1 MNNVITDTIMTHWR
15 AKGKTRQTTGGW
27 VSGNAVCCSDNRMRG
42 GIIISGDTLSYSCF
56 NCGFKAS
63 WQDGRPLSEKI
74 RKLMKYLYISDA
86 DISKL
91 SMIALRTLGYHGEEY
106 QSIIPTF
113 KTTNLPDNSKPILE
127 LIEDCPDKLIPVL
140 RYICNR
146 NLFLEDYSFYWSPIF
161 GYSNRLIIPF
171 FYQQRI
177 VGYTAR
183 IITNVKPKYM
193 SSQQPG
199 YVFNIDSQTYS
210 RKFAIVCEG
219 PIDAISIGGC
229 AVMGREIKE
238 SQAWLLRQLNKEIIV
253 VPDKDADGA
262 AMVDQAIDYGFSV
275 SMPDWPDGVKDIND
289 AIIKLGRLSTLWLIV
304 SAKESY
310 ALKIQLKAKKWFNQH
325 KEYE

>member
-15 AKGKTRQTTGGW
+15 AKGKTRHTTSGW
-27 VSGNAVCCSDNRMRG
+27 VSGNAVCCSDTRMRG
-42 GIIISGDTLSYSCF
+42 GIIINDNTLSYSCF

-63 WQDGRPLSEKI
+63 WQDGRALSEKI
-74 RKLMKYLYISDA
+74 RKLMKFLYIPDA

-91 SMIALRTLGYHGEEY
+91 SMVALRTLGHHTEEY

-113 KTTNLPDNSKPILE
+113 KTTKLPDDSKPILE

-140 RYICNR
+140 QYLSTR
-146 NLFLEDYSFYWSPIF
+146 NLFLEDYSFYWSPTA

-171 FYQQRI
+171 FYQRRI

-183 IITNVKPKYM
+183 IIANVKPKYM

-199 YVFNIDSQTYS
+199 YVFNIDSQTYA

-219 PIDAISIGGC
+219 PIDAISISGC
-229 AVMGREIKE
+229 AVMGGEIKE

-253 VPDKDADGA
+253 VPDKDPVGA
-262 AMVDQAIDYGFSV
+262 AMVNQAIEYGFSV